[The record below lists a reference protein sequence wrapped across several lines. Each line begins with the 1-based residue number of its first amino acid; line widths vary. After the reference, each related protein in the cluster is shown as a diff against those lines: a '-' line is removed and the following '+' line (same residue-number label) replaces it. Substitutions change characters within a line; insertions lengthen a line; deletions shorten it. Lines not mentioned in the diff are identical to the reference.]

1 MKQLRTVIPGALIM
15 DPGFAGASSPHI
27 EEWLVP
33 ADQAAKLSIG
43 KRLRVTFE
51 LLEDDQT

>member
-1 MKQLRTVIPGALIM
+1 MG
-15 DPGFAGASSPHI
+15 PGFAGTSGPHI

-33 ADQAAKLSIG
+33 ADQVAKLSIG
-43 KRLRVTFE
+43 KRVRVTFE